1 MSPLGAEEIAGLGLE
16 QVARDAP
23 VAIAVIDAAG
33 QVIYSNGRA
42 RELTS
47 RQLGSE
53 PAADLD
59 RAIDILH
66 PDGRRYERDE
76 WPAVRSITS
85 GEEMRRRASD
95 LHADGEAAGVAAGGE
110 AALALERHERAGAGR
125 AVDVVGRIGRVRQ
138 AA

>member
-1 MSPLGAEEIAGLGLE
+1 MSPLGSEEIAGLGLE
-16 QVARDAP
+16 QVARDVL

-53 PAADLD
+53 LPADLD

-66 PDGRRYERDE
+66 PDGRR
-76 WPAVRSITS
+76 
-85 GEEMRRRASD
+85 
-95 LHADGEAAGVAAGGE
+95 AGTVGDARGTCRG
-110 AALALERHERAGAGR
+110 HPGANANG
-125 AVDVVGRIGRVRQ
+125 Q
-138 AA
+138 